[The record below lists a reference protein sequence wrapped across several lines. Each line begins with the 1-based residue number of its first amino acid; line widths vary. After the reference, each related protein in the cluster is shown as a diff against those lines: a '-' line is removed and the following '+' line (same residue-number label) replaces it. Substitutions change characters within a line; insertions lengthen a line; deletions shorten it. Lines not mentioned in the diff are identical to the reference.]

1 MTLFGLGNG
10 TVGSPDNSCCKPY
23 IQKWNWCKCC
33 GQDHFCGL
41 QYLCVPDFKKCYGN
55 QESPSILPTSH
66 KNASETQEKN
76 FWCYLKKKP
85 SCCPQASFD
94 RLKNLQELCGKSPG
108 RDHVTNECTIQDQD
122 PCRKE

>member
-1 MTLFGLGNG
+1 MMLFPLGNG
-10 TVGSPDNSCCKPY
+10 TDGSPHDNSCCKPY
-23 IQKWNWCKCC
+23 IQEWNWCKCC
-33 GQDHFCGL
+33 GQDHWCGL

-55 QESPSILPTSH
+55 QELPILPTSH
-66 KNASETQEKN
+66 KNTSETQEKD

-94 RLKNLQELCGKSPG
+94 RLKKIQDLCGKSG
-108 RDHVTNECTIQDQD
+108 RVTNECTDQDQD

>member
-23 IQKWNWCKCC
+23 IEEWNWCKCC
-33 GQDHFCGL
+33 GPDASCGL

-55 QESPSILPTSH
+55 QEIPSILPTSH
-66 KNASETQEKN
+66 KNASETF

-85 SCCPQASFD
+85 RCCPQASFD
-94 RLKNLQELCGKSPG
+94 RLKKLQELCGT
-108 RDHVTNECTIQDQD
+108 TNECTIQDQD